1 MSELFSKDCFSPSYT
16 EGSIMEE
23 FENEIID
30 ELRHISAELK
40 EIWNEIGFDAKNCSV
55 RQNRTRELVTN
66 LLKDVLDGETS
77 LRNQLAKSIEDNG
90 KEFYHL
96 NKELGICLPDPDDTL
111 KLYDLERCLRHK
123 VAELRT
129 EVNKRRDTLRDLRDK
144 EKELCDRLS
153 EEPCIIPK
161 KPIPSKEDMEEV
173 ERRIRTLE
181 QEKTN
186 REKTFKRL
194 KRNLSSLLEQL
205 ELKPSYP
212 FEHSILSDIEGLFI
226 LSCENLQKLK
236 QLNEDYDQKVKEN
249 ECACL
254 QLHEQI
260 RLLYDRLEVDPVERD
275 NFFASINSPTPSVLT
290 TLQRELER
298 LEELKRQNM
307 SRFIN
312 QLRREL
318 EILWEKCH
326 ICERERNSF
335 LPYFTEGY
343 TEEILEAHD
352 NEVMRLNAY
361 FNDHKQIFMKIK
373 QRHEV
378 WNKLVQLEEKANDPN
393 RLFGN
398 RGCSLLQEEKERK
411 RVKNE
416 LPRVEK
422 ELEELVLA
430 SEAKHGK
437 PFLIDDKTISDYI
450 TDQWHKY
457 NEQKAQEKKVRQNN
471 RVKQLNSESRL
482 GPNSTKRRL
491 ARNDSMRN
499 SKLRRIGEE
508 HSMAHS
514 SIATP
519 VRGPKSVLREH
530 DQNTMKNVTT
540 RLFTK
545 KEGSNLSSVEVSSY
559 SNFSDGIQRRSE
571 RENIRSS
578 VVHGHKKTPLVKRRV
593 SPRYPPPGLP
603 KTPMTLPRISTRR
616 SPRVHGNRR
625 SPRNSTV
632 TRTITTPS
640 SSRAP
645 RSPYAGPSRLG
656 TPSRWSKLS
665 FLI

>member
-457 NEQKAQEKKVRQNN
+457 NEQKAQEKKVR
-471 RVKQLNSESRL
+471 
-482 GPNSTKRRL
+482 
-491 ARNDSMRN
+491 
-499 SKLRRIGEE
+499 
-508 HSMAHS
+508 
-514 SIATP
+514 TP